1 MVETI
6 SSMQRLRSLE
16 ISGHSERY
24 YDPSA
29 LGRLPMLDDL
39 RVMMPDSLF
48 RDKLRGLL
56 RTLSERKR
64 GGLRGLGII
73 ARVSCHGRCHLSRT
87 EKSYGILMAR
97 TRP

>member
-1 MVETI
+1 
-6 SSMQRLRSLE
+6 
-16 ISGHSERY
+16 
-24 YDPSA
+24 
-29 LGRLPMLDDL
+29 MLDDL

-97 TRP
+97 TRPWSMTLCSEMWPSTSLTCSG

>member
-6 SSMQRLRSLE
+6 STMQRLRSLE

-29 LGRLPMLDDL
+29 LGKLPLLDDL

-73 ARVSCHGRCHLSRT
+73 ARVS
-87 EKSYGILMAR
+87 
-97 TRP
+97 